1 MKLNREKLDLL
12 RAKNLLTLQQ
22 LAKLA
27 GVSTATLVKSGNPGV
42 VTIGR
47 IAKAL
52 NVDVEEIIVKEGE

>member
-27 GVSTATLVKSGNPGV
+27 GVSTATLVKGGNPGV

>member
-1 MKLNREKLDLL
+1 MRLNREKLDLL

-27 GVSTATLVKSGNPGV
+27 GVSTATLVKRGNLGV

-52 NVDVEEIIVKEGE
+52 NVDVEEIIEKEGE

>member
-1 MKLNREKLDLL
+1 MKLNHAKLDLL

-27 GVSTATLVKSGNPGV
+27 GVSTATLVKRGNLGV

-52 NVDVEEIIVKEGE
+52 NVDVEEIIEKEGE